1 MRFIFSLA
9 FIILAAT
16 PSLSREEVW
25 KAWKP
30 VEQAQLALK
39 SPVVEKDADAEV
51 IFWEVQVEPKEG
63 KAIFT
68 NYIRIKIF
76 TDRGKESQSTVEIP
90 YSGKDK
96 IENIV
101 GRTIKAD
108 GTIVDLKS
116 DTIIERTIVKAS
128 GIKVKAISLV
138 FSAVETGSIIEY
150 RWREV
155 RNDMFFLHLELQLD
169 IPIQFLKYSIKSQS
183 DTFFSPRVKTFNGQA
198 IFFTKEKEKE
208 KENYFSTT
216 MTNVPA
222 FREEPHMPPANQV
235 RRWMLVYQMPDLMA
249 FNLNTAYNDI
259 FKSLLKVNEDVQ
271 KTATTIIADATTPEQ
286 KIERLL
292 DFCRTK
298 IKNIDSDSSE
308 LFASNRAKIKE
319 NKSSS
324 DILNR
329 RSGTEVDINLLFCA
343 LATAVGLDARVA
355 LVADRSQNF
364 FDPQTADPLLC
375 IYFLRSYKV
384 AVRIG
389 DEWRFF
395 DPGSKYVPNG
405 MLRWQEE
412 GQNAMILGRVAE
424 TYYFTPI
431 SPPEKSL
438 RKRTA
443 KLRLSEDGMLE
454 GDASIEYTGHFATE
468 KREANEKASPQAREQ
483 MLRDMLAGQMST
495 AELSNIRIEN
505 LAETTKPFIYS
516 FHIRVPGYAQRTGKR
531 LFLQL
536 AFFQRGLSSH
546 FTSGERNHSIYFH
559 FPWAEDDN
567 VTIDLP
573 AGFALDNAEGPA
585 SFDASTVCKYEV
597 KTLVTDDKRTLIY
610 KRKFFFGAGGVIL
623 FPSDT
628 YLQLKSVFDTLHS
641 RDNHSI
647 ALKQNQ

>member
-1 MRFIFSLA
+1 MRFIFPLA
-9 FIILAAT
+9 FIVLAAT
-16 PSLSREEVW
+16 PALARQEDW

-30 VEQAQLALK
+30 VDQSHLTLK
-39 SPVVEKDADAEV
+39 SPVVERDADAEA
-51 IFWEVQVEPKEG
+51 IFWEVQVEPKDD

-116 DTIIERTIVKAS
+116 DTILERTVVKAS
-128 GIKVKAISLV
+128 GIKVKVISFV
-138 FSAVETGSIIEY
+138 FPAVETGAIIEY

-155 RNDMFFLHLELQLD
+155 RNDMIFLHLELQLD

-183 DTFFSPRVKTFNGQA
+183 ELTFSPRVKTFNGQA
-198 IFFTKEKEKE
+198 IFFAKEKEKDS
-208 KENYFSTT
+208 YFSTT

-222 FREEPHMPPANQV
+222 YREEPYMPPAGQV
-235 RRWMLVYQMPDLMA
+235 RRWMLVYQVPNLMA
-249 FNLNTAYNDI
+249 FNLNTAYYEL
-259 FKSLLKVNEDVQ
+259 FKSLLKVNDDVQ
-271 KTATTIIADATTPEQ
+271 KAATTIIADATTPEQ
-286 KIERLL
+286 KLERLL

-298 IKNIDSDSSE
+298 IKNIYSDTPE

-329 RSGTEVDINLLFCA
+329 RSGTGLDINLLFCA
-343 LATAVGLDARVA
+343 LATAVGLDAHVA
-355 LVADRSQNF
+355 LVGDRSQIL
-364 FDPQTADPLLC
+364 FDPRTADPFLC
-375 IYFLRSYKV
+375 AYFLRSYKI

-389 DEWRFF
+389 NQWRFF
-395 DPGSKYVPNG
+395 DPGNKHVPNG

-412 GQNAMILGRVAE
+412 GLNAMILGRFVE

-431 SPPEKSL
+431 SPSEKSL
-438 RKRTA
+438 QKRTA
-443 KLRLSEDGMLE
+443 RFRLSEDGTLE

-468 KREANEKASPQAREQ
+468 KRETDEKASPQAHEQ
-483 MLRDMLAGQMST
+483 MLRDMLTKQMST

-505 LAETTKPFIYS
+505 LTETTKPLIYS
-516 FHIRVPGYAQRTGKR
+516 FHARVPGYAQRTGKR
-531 LFLQL
+531 LILQS
-536 AFFQRGLSSH
+536 AFFQRGLSPL
-546 FTSGERNHSIYFH
+546 FTTGERNHSIYFH

-573 AGFALDNAEGPA
+573 DGFALDNAEGPA
-585 SFDASTVCKYEV
+585 SFNASTICKYEV

-610 KRKFFFGAGGVIL
+610 KRKFLFGGGGVIL
-623 FPSDT
+623 FPSEA
-628 YLQLKSVFDTLHS
+628 YQQLKNVFNTLHS

-647 ALKQNQ
+647 VLKQSQ